1 MEVPP
6 LDNFHSTS
14 QTVIESPGTPFISSD
29 PAAPGSIIPFSTL
42 KSSIPTPPLPSISLP
57 VVFPLQ
63 HSQDLLV
70 PSDRPNMSFSAAS
83 NPVLDNI
90 LPIDSHRS
98 IVVTAVPVASSIS
111 ASILDL
117 RAAAED
123 NSSQKPDLRENKDAL
138 NPSSVNQTTQANTMP
153 TLVTD
158 FTTAIAGPSMWE
170 PTTERIRD
178 HPPHPSRDR
187 YDIV

>member
-6 LDNFHSTS
+6 LDSFQSTR
-14 QTVIESPGTPFISSD
+14 QTVIESHRAPFISSD
-29 PAAPGSIIPFSTL
+29 SATPGAIMPYSTP

-57 VVFPLQ
+57 SVFPLQ
-63 HSQDLLV
+63 HNQDPLA
-70 PSDRPNMSFSAAS
+70 PSDRPNLPFSATS
-83 NPVLDNI
+83 NPVLDYI
-90 LPIDSHRS
+90 LPIESHRS
-98 IVVTAVPVASSIS
+98 IVVTAVPSASSIS

-117 RAAAED
+117 RATAKD
-123 NSSQKPDLRENKDAL
+123 DSSRKPDLHENKDAL
-138 NPSSVNQTTQANTMP
+138 NPPSVNQATQGNTMP

-170 PTTERIRD
+170 PITEHIGN

-187 YDIV
+187 YNI